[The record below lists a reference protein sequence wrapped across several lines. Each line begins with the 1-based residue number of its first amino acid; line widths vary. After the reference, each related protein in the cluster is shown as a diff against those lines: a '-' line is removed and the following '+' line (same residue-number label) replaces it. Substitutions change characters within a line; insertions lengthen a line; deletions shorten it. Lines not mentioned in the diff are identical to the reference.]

1 MKVAVTSQG
10 QTLDSMVDPR
20 FGRAKY
26 FILVDTET
34 GEFESVDNNQNFNAA
49 QGAGIQS
56 GQNVANLGV
65 AGVITGNVGPKAFM
79 TLNAA
84 AIKVFLCPEQMTVQ
98 AAMDQLKA
106 GKLQSVEQANVQGH
120 WI

>member
-1 MKVAVTSQG
+1 MKVAVTSEG

-26 FILVDTET
+26 FLLVDTET
-34 GEFESVDNNQNFNAA
+34 GEFESVDNTQNLNAA

-65 AGVITGNVGPKAFM
+65 AGIITGNVGPKAFR

-84 AIKVFLCPEQMTVQ
+84 EIKVFLCPEQMPVQ

-106 GKLQSVEQANVQGH
+106 GKLQPVEQANVQGH
-120 WI
+120 WT

>member
-1 MKVAVTSQG
+1 MKVAITSEG
-10 QTLDSMVDPR
+10 QTFDSMVDPR
-20 FGRAKY
+20 FGRAKW
-26 FILVDTET
+26 FLVVDTDT
-34 GEFESVDNNQNFNAA
+34 GEFESVDNTQNFNVA

-56 GQNVANLGV
+56 AQNVANLGV
-65 AGVITGNVGPKAFM
+65 EGVITGNVGPKAFR

-84 AIKVFLCPEQMTVQ
+84 EIKVFLCPEQITVQ
-98 AAMDQLKA
+98 NAIVQLKA